1 METAMMKSLVKP
13 FAFALVA
20 ATLAVTAA
28 PQKAEAGNG
37 GAVVAGA
44 VIGLAAG
51 LIAGHAYAGP
61 HYAYRPGRVYYRYGY
76 RGYESRKHWCA
87 SRFRSYDWESGTYV
101 DRYGRIRYCG

>member
-1 METAMMKSLVKP
+1 METAMMTSLFKP
-13 FAFALVA
+13 VAFALVA

-37 GAVVAGA
+37 GAIVAGA

-51 LIAGHAYAGP
+51 MIAGSAYAGP
-61 HYAYRPGRVYYRYGY
+61 HYYHGPRRVYHGYGY

-87 SRFRSYDWESGTYV
+87 SRFRSYDWGSGTYV
-101 DRYGRIRYCG
+101 DRYGRVRYCG